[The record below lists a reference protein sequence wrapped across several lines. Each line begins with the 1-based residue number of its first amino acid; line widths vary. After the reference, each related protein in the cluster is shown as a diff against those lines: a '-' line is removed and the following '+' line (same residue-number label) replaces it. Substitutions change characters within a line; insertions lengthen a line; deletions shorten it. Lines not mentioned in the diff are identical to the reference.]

1 MSVMT
6 PALALPAAH
15 DQFTQGTLCEAC
27 GTRFVPPSPC
37 RFSSGDCSLYDGDR
51 WNALCN
57 SQDQLRYGSNS
68 MLFDVLDHSFAG
80 MF

>member
-6 PALALPAAH
+6 PALAMPSAH
-15 DQFTQGTLCEAC
+15 DQVTQGTFCEAC
-27 GTRFVPPSPC
+27 GTRFVPPSPH
-37 RFSSGDCSLYDGDR
+37 RFSNGDCSLCDAEV

-57 SQDQLRYGSNS
+57 SQEQLRYGSDA
-68 MLFDVLDHSFAG
+68 MLSDVLDHSFAG